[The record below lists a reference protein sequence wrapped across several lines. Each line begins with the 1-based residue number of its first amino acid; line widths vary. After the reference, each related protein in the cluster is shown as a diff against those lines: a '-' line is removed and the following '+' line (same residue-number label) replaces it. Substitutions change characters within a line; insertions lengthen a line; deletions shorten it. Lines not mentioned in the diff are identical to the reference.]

1 MHTLFIDPARTGRHR
16 HLLVGA
22 VLAAAALSVLA
33 VPEVLAG
40 QGGAEFGPIYQTLTD
55 WLTGALGRTI
65 AAVFILIGLIGGAVR
80 GSIVAFATGIGAGLG
95 MFVTPTIITN
105 VVSATLPILS

>member
-1 MHTLFIDPARTGRHR
+1 MHTLSINPARVGRHS
-16 HLLVGA
+16 LQLALA
-22 VLAAAALSVLA
+22 VLAVTTLSLLVA
-33 VPEVLAG
+33 PEALAG